1 MKLLRKYIREILSEN
16 KLRVF
21 DFDDTLAVTD
31 SMIILT
37 KGSGEQIR
45 QTPGEWAVYKP
56 EPGDKFDYSE
66 FGGELMNPREIK
78 DYMNWL
84 TKLIK
89 AGEKIKTAI
98 KERASKEDIA
108 KSDWTSCCKG
118 PILKKDLE
126 ENLWVCPECNRHHKV
141 KPHQRFEL
149 LFGKGNYETFKTPIP
164 KDDPLNWTDSKPYK
178 ERLKSAR
185 KKTGLD
191 CSMVVASGSIN
202 NIKITAIASDFDFM
216 GASIGAAEGEA
227 FLYAAQHA
235 IENKQPLLVVT
246 QGGGMKMQESLI
258 SLSQMTRTTLAINEV
273 KAAGLP
279 YIVLLSDPTAGGITA
294 SYAML
299 GSIILAEPGALV
311 AFAGAR
317 VIQGTVKQEL
327 PEGFQRSE
335 YVQKTGFVDLI
346 VNRKDTAST
355 IGTLLSILL
364 KKNSAI
370 SSEENETSED
380 TQQLSKVAS

>member
-1 MKLLRKYIREILSEN
+1 
-16 KLRVF
+16 
-21 DFDDTLAVTD
+21 
-31 SMIILT
+31 
-37 KGSGEQIR
+37 
-45 QTPGEWAVYKP
+45 
-56 EPGDKFDYSE
+56 
-66 FGGELMNPREIK
+66 
-78 DYMNWL
+78 
-84 TKLIK
+84 
-89 AGEKIKTAI
+89 
-98 KERASKEDIA
+98 
-108 KSDWTSCCKG
+108 
-118 PILKKDLE
+118 
-126 ENLWVCPECNRHHKV
+126 
-141 KPHQRFEL
+141 
-149 LFGKGNYETFKTPIP
+149 
-164 KDDPLNWTDSKPYK
+164 
-178 ERLKSAR
+178 
-185 KKTGLD
+185 
-191 CSMVVASGSIN
+191 
-202 NIKITAIASDFDFM
+202 
-216 GASIGAAEGEA
+216 
-227 FLYAAQHA
+227 
-235 IENKQPLLVVT
+235 
-246 QGGGMKMQESLI
+246 MKMQESLI

-299 GSIILAEPGALV
+299 GSLILAEPGALV